1 MKRQAY
7 LASVNRCK
15 YVLENYPQSTSLE
28 EALVIMVSAYDFLN
42 MQDLKEDAMRV
53 LKTNYPDSKMLGK
66 GVPEDERVW
75 WKFWDSL

>member
-1 MKRQAY
+1 
-7 LASVNRCK
+7 
-15 YVLENYPQSTSLE
+15 
-28 EALVIMVSAYDFLN
+28 VSAYDFLN